1 MKRIGLFVI
10 VFFCISLLL
19 HASGPRVL
27 FIGDSI
33 TDGNWGNACGM
44 PKPTAEPAE
53 ASMTPNL
60 LPKLALSLFVIK
72 RRFFFQFVINTS

>member
-33 TDGNWGNACGM
+33 TDGNWGM
-44 PKPTAEPAE
+44 PAGCPNRLRSE
-53 ASMTPNL
+53 A
-60 LPKLALSLFVIK
+60 FGI
-72 RRFFFQFVINTS
+72 

>member
-33 TDGNWGNACGM
+33 TDGNWGKCLRDAQTDCGT
-44 PKPTAEPAE
+44 KPLGYEPY
-53 ASMTPNL
+53 L
-60 LPKLALSLFVIK
+60 
-72 RRFFFQFVINTS
+72 R

>member
-1 MKRIGLFVI
+1 L
-10 VFFCISLLL
+10 
-19 HASGPRVL
+19 
-27 FIGDSI
+27 
-33 TDGNWGNACGM
+33 

>member
-33 TDGNWGNACGM
+33 TDGNWDAQTDCGT
-44 PKPTAEPAE
+44 KPLGYEPY
-53 ASMTPNL
+53 L
-60 LPKLALSLFVIK
+60 
-72 RRFFFQFVINTS
+72 R

>member
-10 VFFCISLLL
+10 VFFCISLLF

-44 PKPTAEPAE
+44 PKPTANE
-53 ASMTPNL
+53 A
-60 LPKLALSLFVIK
+60 FGI
-72 RRFFFQFVINTS
+72 

>member
-27 FIGDSI
+27 LDVYKRQDSGFPTFLQDRFLPVEEDRGGDEE
-33 TDGNWGNACGM
+33 GAVFHY
-44 PKPTAEPAE
+44 
-53 ASMTPNL
+53 L
-60 LPKLALSLFVIK
+60 LRVADAHG
-72 RRFFFQFVINTS
+72 Q